1 MKIYNCIADFKP
13 VDNAIVTV
21 GTFDGVHAGHRAIF
35 ERMKKE
41 AELHNGETVVIT
53 FHPHP
58 RIVLDPDNAAL
69 RFIKTQE
76 RKIQDI
82 AEAGID
88 HLIVVTFTRQF
99 ANTSSSDFI
108 RHLVVP
114 KIKPVALIVGYDH
127 HFGKDRSGSM
137 DLLHVLGQEFGFEVD
152 MVEALQIDD
161 ETVSSTKIR
170 NLLQAGEI
178 RKANR
183 MLGSD
188 YLITGRVVVGKSI
201 GRDLGFPTANIEV
214 DDQYKLIAAG
224 GVYACRVHHNGRVYK
239 GMSNIGFRPTVDHGD
254 LTIEVHIFDFNQSIY
269 DQQITIDFVDRMRDE
284 RKFESLEALKQQ
296 LAKDRDRALS
306 IL

>member
-152 MVEALQIDD
+152 MVEALQIDG

-188 YLITGRVVVGKSI
+188 YSITGRVVVGKSI
-201 GRDLGFPTANIEV
+201 GRNLGFPTANIEV
-214 DDQYKLIAAG
+214 DDHYKLIAAG
-224 GVYACRVHHNGRVYK
+224 GVYACRVHHNGQVYK

-296 LAKDRDRALS
+296 LTKDREMALS